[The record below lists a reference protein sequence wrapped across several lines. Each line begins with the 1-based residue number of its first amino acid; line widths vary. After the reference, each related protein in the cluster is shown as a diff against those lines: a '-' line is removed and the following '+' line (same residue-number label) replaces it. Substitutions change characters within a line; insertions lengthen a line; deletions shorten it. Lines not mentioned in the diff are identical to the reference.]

1 MPTIS
6 SELISA
12 DTLQIGRA
20 CDAFAEGDLLLPVA
34 GSDIAVQANADVW
47 STSTLNTGMTALCI
61 ILLIIFLRRLITVMP
76 HILTGLLRYKK
87 LVSLEDNMRLSRERD
102 SVATICIPTIMISV
116 SRLDIIHADFLMELT
131 PGMKTLA
138 IMVMIAGFI
147 LLRSLLILCFPE
159 RKFRNDSCRISNKA
173 GYDFLIVT
181 TVCYLLLVL
190 LGSFSQGC
198 FDFAHKAS
206 YYVTGF
212 LWGLYLIRKTQIMD
226 TIDGQF
232 TAFLYL
238 CTVEIIPAGL
248 LVASIV
254 YL

>member
-61 ILLIIFLRRLITVMP
+61 ILLILFLRRLITVMP

-116 SRLDIIHADFLMELT
+116 SRLDISNEDLVREVPHGLT
-131 PGMKTLA
+131 EVPR
-138 IMVMIAGFI
+138 MV
-147 LLRSLLILCFPE
+147 S
-159 RKFRNDSCRISNKA
+159 RK
-173 GYDFLIVT
+173 
-181 TVCYLLLVL
+181 
-190 LGSFSQGC
+190 
-198 FDFAHKAS
+198 
-206 YYVTGF
+206 
-212 LWGLYLIRKTQIMD
+212 
-226 TIDGQF
+226 
-232 TAFLYL
+232 
-238 CTVEIIPAGL
+238 
-248 LVASIV
+248 
-254 YL
+254 

>member
-1 MPTIS
+1 MVNMEM
-6 SELISA
+6 SESEIES
-12 DTLQIGRA
+12 
-20 CDAFAEGDLLLPVA
+20 
-34 GSDIAVQANADVW
+34 
-47 STSTLNTGMTALCI
+47 
-61 ILLIIFLRRLITVMP
+61 
-76 HILTGLLRYKK
+76 
-87 LVSLEDNMRLSRERD
+87 
-102 SVATICIPTIMISV
+102 
-116 SRLDIIHADFLMELT
+116 
-131 PGMKTLA
+131 
-138 IMVMIAGFI
+138 
-147 LLRSLLILCFPE
+147 
-159 RKFRNDSCRISNKA
+159 
-173 GYDFLIVT
+173 
-181 TVCYLLLVL
+181 VCYLLLVL

-198 FDFAHKAS
+198 FEFAHKAS